1 MNDYLWD
8 GTGEP
13 DADVEQLETA
23 LRPLRY
29 APPAK
34 PFTLPNVD
42 APRRNGNGSVLRW
55 ALAAAVAF
63 AALALGIWLIR
74 QPSAAPLLVA
84 SAGSAEQTDL
94 NWPSTATVPES
105 PGVDGNTAVST
116 SRVRSD
122 GARIRQQQ
130 IAARARAEQR
140 EGRLAAEQLLKALQI
155 TSDQLNYV
163 RTRASQTGELTP
175 AS

>member
-13 DADVEQLETA
+13 DADIERLETA

-34 PFTLPNVD
+34 PLALPELE

-55 ALAAAVAF
+55 ALAASVAF
-63 AALALGIWLIR
+63 LALALGVWLMQR
-74 QPSAAPLLVA
+74 PSGDPLTLA
-84 SAGSAEQTDL
+84 SAGSAEQTKIDWTL
-94 NWPSTATVPES
+94 PVEAAAPNQP
-105 PGVDGNTAVST
+105 DT
-116 SRVRSD
+116 SLAEIRIQ
-122 GARIRQQQ
+122 ARLASQRFREQQV
-130 IAARARAEQR
+130 AARTRLEQR
-140 EGRLAAEQLLKALQI
+140 EGRLAAEQLMKALQI

-163 RTRASQTGELTP
+163 RTRAAQTGGETP
-175 AS
+175 ES